1 MKLFPKEI
9 NFFEIFDQM
18 ASNVRKGT
26 TCMVGLLKDFD
37 RVEDRVQ
44 EIYSIEQQGDI
55 YTHDVMK
62 KLNKSFLTPIDRE
75 DIHALA
81 TRMDD
86 ILDRIWAVADRI
98 KIFRITTGRP
108 DALEMARDIDRTVE
122 VIDRAMQE
130 LRQKNYEHVQEHCI
144 EINRLENRVDRNYK
158 TALASLFEGETDPIL
173 IIKWKDIYE
182 HLESA
187 ANCCEDV
194 ANSLEAILLKHG

>member
-37 RVEDRVQ
+37 SVEDRVQ

-158 TALASLFEGETDPIL
+158 TALATLFEGETDPIL